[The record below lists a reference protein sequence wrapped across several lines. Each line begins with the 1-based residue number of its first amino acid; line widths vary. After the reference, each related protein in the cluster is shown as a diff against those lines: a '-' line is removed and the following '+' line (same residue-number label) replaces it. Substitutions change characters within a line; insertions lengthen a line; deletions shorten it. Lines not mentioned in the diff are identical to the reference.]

1 MDDNIL
7 GMEKEFEIKQLKDE
21 IEKLQNQITKQNI
34 LLKEMGHDGVVDI
47 SDEEAIC
54 VQQIARMKERSDQM
68 EFDNEDTKKL
78 ESLVKTL
85 LSIRGKNPRNIK
97 KNMAKNKSTEDLIE
111 AATKSEE

>member
-1 MDDNIL
+1 MSEKTVLDTT
-7 GMEKEFEIKQLKDE
+7 KEFQIKTLNDE
-21 IEKLQNQITKQNI
+21 IEKLTNIITKQQI
-34 LLKEMGHDGVVDI
+34 LLKELGHDGNIDV

-68 EFDNEDTKKL
+68 EFDNDDTKKL

-97 KNMAKNKSTEDLIE
+97 KNLAKNSSTEDLLK
-111 AATKSEE
+111 AAKDD